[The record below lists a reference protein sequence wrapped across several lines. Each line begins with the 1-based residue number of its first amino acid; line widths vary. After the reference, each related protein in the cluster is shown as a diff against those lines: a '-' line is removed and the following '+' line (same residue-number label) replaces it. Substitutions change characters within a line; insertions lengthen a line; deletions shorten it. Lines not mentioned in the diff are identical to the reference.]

1 MRIKKVHKKVTY
13 IEDKQRHMANDRKSR
28 RNQSKGKRTNTTIRI
43 QVNICKIK
51 KNVKLHNER
60 AHGIF
65 ENISTI
71 TNANTYSLKNY

>member
-1 MRIKKVHKKVTY
+1 MKISKDTWQ
-13 IEDKQRHMANDRKSR
+13 IIGNPEE
-28 RNQSKGKRTNTTIRI
+28 NQSKGKRTNTTIRI

-65 ENISTI
+65 ENTGTI